1 MTTIQEPVMT
11 VDVRETAMRLAMS
24 TEASQPWIVN
34 WSGIWVGALAA
45 LATALILGLVATRW
59 ARMRSDRVP
68 ALINEAMCGWEP

>member
-34 WSGIWVGALAA
+34 WSGGWVRGCWQLW
-45 LATALILGLVATRW
+45 RP
-59 ARMRSDRVP
+59 R
-68 ALINEAMCGWEP
+68 